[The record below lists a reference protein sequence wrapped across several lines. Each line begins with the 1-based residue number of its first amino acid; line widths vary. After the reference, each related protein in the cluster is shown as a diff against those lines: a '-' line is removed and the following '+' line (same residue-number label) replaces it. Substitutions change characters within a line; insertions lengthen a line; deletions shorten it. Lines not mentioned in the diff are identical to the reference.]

1 MKTTHYILGLMMIC
15 LFSCKKDDNNN
26 NNTNQI
32 DHLLGQKEVS
42 NASFTNIPVNS
53 IAVDLSGAKWI
64 GTDAGLF
71 LLKNAKFYKF
81 SYFNEK
87 KINSL
92 IKNKSNKL
100 LKRSAASTAE

>member
-15 LFSCKKDDNNN
+15 LFSCKKDNNN